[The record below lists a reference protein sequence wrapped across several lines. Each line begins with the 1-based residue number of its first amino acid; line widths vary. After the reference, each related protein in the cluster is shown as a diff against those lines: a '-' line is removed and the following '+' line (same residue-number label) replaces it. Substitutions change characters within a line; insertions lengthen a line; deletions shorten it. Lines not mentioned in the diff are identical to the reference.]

1 MVAVAPPPTAPL
13 PAAARG
19 RSRSPRRGGLDPRHG
34 CGAAGHAARA
44 GGPAPA
50 PRRQPARP
58 GDGQEPLPFLQSL
71 HRRCPSSRR
80 GGRPRARAVVA
91 VLELVPWWR
100 AMGAAEDAV
109 QQLGLLMELWDVV
122 HRTCGRG
129 GGAGVRALSRLH
141 PEQLCILL
149 QPELGSMTNLL
160 DAQEYLLQE
169 GCRPPSTRT
178 SRDTCSSSS
187 SLLSCT

>member
-1 MVAVAPPPTAPL
+1 MVAVAPPPPAPL

-71 HRRCPSSRR
+71 HRRLCAQLREAECEAVVAVLAPWWPSSRR
-80 GGRPRARAVVA
+80 SRRPRARAVVA

-122 HRTCGRG
+122 HRTRGRG

-141 PEQLCILL
+141 LEQLCIL
-149 QPELGSMTNLL
+149 
-160 DAQEYLLQE
+160 
-169 GCRPPSTRT
+169 
-178 SRDTCSSSS
+178 SSSA
-187 SLLSCT
+187 SCCSRSWAP

>member
-1 MVAVAPPPTAPL
+1 MVAAQQATLHAQVDQLQRLVVNPL
-13 PAAARG
+13 AQEMV
-19 RSRSPRRGGLDPRHG
+19 RSPSPFSNLCIVGSARSSARRS
-34 CGAAGHAARA
+34 
-44 GGPAPA
+44 
-50 PRRQPARP
+50 ARP
-58 GDGQEPLPFLQSL
+58 W
-71 HRRCPSSRR
+71 CPSSRR